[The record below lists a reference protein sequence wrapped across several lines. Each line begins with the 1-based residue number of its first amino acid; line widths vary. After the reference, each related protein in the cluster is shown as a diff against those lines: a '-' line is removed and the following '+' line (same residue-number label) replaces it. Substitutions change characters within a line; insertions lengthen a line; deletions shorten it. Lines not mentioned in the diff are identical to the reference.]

1 MSTFYILLIVLSGA
15 YLIAQTI
22 AWIFFGKSFFPDSGM
37 LFENKSDKNLWQT
50 VFPKNMLRLVI
61 VIFSGATA
69 GLLMNIVI
77 PEGWITLPL
86 AAVCGITINF
96 IISKCFSPLYYKIH
110 KSGEPTEKQLEGMS
124 ARVAETITKENYGVI
139 SVKHGTKGYLFR
151 AVSANGRRLLKGTA
165 VTVIYAQ
172 DGCCFVESDEHLCDI
187 LFEDDTETQEESSQ
201 KP

>member
-1 MSTFYILLIVLSGA
+1 MKNEIVLFTDGDINIEVQINPEQETVWLTQKQMGELFNVKQATLSEHINNIISSGELNETSIGFSDKSSRGRKMSTFYILLIVLSGA
-15 YLIAQTI
+15 YLTAQTI

-37 LFENKSDKNLWQT
+37 LFENKCDKNLWQT

-96 IISKCFSPLYYKIH
+96 IISKCFYDKI
-110 KSGEPTEKQLEGMS
+110 
-124 ARVAETITKENYGVI
+124 
-139 SVKHGTKGYLFR
+139 
-151 AVSANGRRLLKGTA
+151 
-165 VTVIYAQ
+165 
-172 DGCCFVESDEHLCDI
+172 
-187 LFEDDTETQEESSQ
+187 
-201 KP
+201 